1 MRRILGVDPGG
12 TTGLCVLQWEGELPA
27 SAGPSKL
34 LTASQ
39 VDPEHAED
47 ALREM
52 ITNSSEG
59 PLDLVAIEKF
69 TIGPGTHKLT
79 RSYDALYLIGLTRA
93 LCRWAGV
100 PMQLQG
106 PGPAKKAYDDH
117 RLRDLGFWMPG
128 DHCRDAIRHAL
139 LSTHT

>member
-27 SAGPSKL
+27 REDTSRL
-34 LTASQ
+34 LYCDQ
-39 VDPEHAED
+39 VAPEDAED
-47 ALREM
+47 ALMDIIRD
-52 ITNSSEG
+52 SVHG

-106 PGPAKKAYDDH
+106 PGPAKKAYDDN
-117 RLRDLGFWMPG
+117 RLKDLGFWVPG
-128 DHCRDAIRHAL
+128 DHARDAIRHAL